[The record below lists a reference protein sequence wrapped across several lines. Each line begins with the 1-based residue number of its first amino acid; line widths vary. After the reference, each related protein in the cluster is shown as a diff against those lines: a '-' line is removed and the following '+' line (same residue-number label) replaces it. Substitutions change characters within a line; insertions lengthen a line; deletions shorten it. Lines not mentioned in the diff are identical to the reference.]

1 MFEFLPTAGYVRLP
15 VLLKVYPVSKSTWWA
30 GIKSGKYPAGI
41 KLSERV
47 TGVVLN
53 PTDWAD
59 IELQKDSTGQ
69 YIWVDVTTGG
79 ESKVWR
85 LAVVPTNAIA
95 AGNFW
100 VGDFAAAA
108 VVYDRQEATIEIS
121 REHGDNLV
129 KNVVT
134 ILVEERLGSAVEAPG
149 ALVYGS
155 FNPL

>member
-1 MFEFLPTAGYVRLP
+1 MQNAQISHATEGYTGQNRKTEGQTLYAGRRRRHV
-15 VLLKVYPVSKSTWWA
+15 A
-30 GIKSGKYPAGI
+30 
-41 KLSERV
+41 ERAP

-95 AGNFW
+95 AGNFL
-100 VGDFAAAA
+100 VGDFPAAA
-108 VVYDRQEATIEIS
+108 VVYDRQDVTIEVS
-121 REHGDNLV
+121 REHGDNFV
-129 KNVVT
+129 KNMVT
-134 ILVEERLGSAVEAPG
+134 ILVEERLDLAVEAPG
-149 ALVYGS
+149 ALVFGPFNGS
-155 FNPL
+155 